1 MEAGGRDYRM
11 NAEIKLHPATEA
23 AMQRQME
30 CAKRDKEVVDALFAE
45 NKRYEAALQKIKVL
59 AIDYY
64 DDEVAPKVLR
74 VAERALEHELAPT
87 PPVTVTA
94 GG

>member
-1 MEAGGRDYRM
+1 M
-11 NAEIKLHPATEA
+11 NNEIKLHPANA
-23 AMQRQME
+23 AAFERQVE
-30 CAKRDKEVVDALFAE
+30 CAKTDKAIVDALFAE

-74 VAERALEHELAPT
+74 VAERALEPPT
-87 PPVTVTA
+87 PPVTA